1 MNDQQSLILSCIEE
15 SGMGCSGHKVVG
27 WWVRRHD
34 RGEDG
39 RERGVD
45 VESGDG

>member
-15 SGMGCSGHKVVG
+15 RMGCSGHKVVG